1 MLQFKIS
8 TDNQFYKANNTFKKI
23 KTKKHNL
30 NYELPMIEGFVSDYL
45 EYFQEP
51 GVTIRPY
58 HVTFLDFGR
67 VVYVER
73 FFNVKTQRALF

>member
-1 MLQFKIS
+1 M
-8 TDNQFYKANNTFKKI
+8 
-23 KTKKHNL
+23 